1 MWGRWG
7 RNHSARRYC
16 GNMTARSYWPN
27 RSACS
32 ATARQLSAA
41 SVHLPGVPTS
51 GGIAGVF
58 GAWKSEQSLISLV
71 IRLACLT
78 AVRIK
83 VPQARWAAS
92 PFITMRFGAAELRF
106 RPRRAASDPDQ
117 PFARSRSNAAASMAL
132 YLGFPSMPLIF
143 FSTVALSC
151 RSVTM
156 TIYSARVARKPS
168 PRSELSCL

>member
-1 MWGRWG
+1 VNDSMWGRWG

-92 PFITMRFGAAELRF
+92 PLHHNEVWRGRVTVSPEASGLR
-106 RPRRAASDPDQ
+106 S
-117 PFARSRSNAAASMAL
+117 
-132 YLGFPSMPLIF
+132 
-143 FSTVALSC
+143 
-151 RSVTM
+151 
-156 TIYSARVARKPS
+156 
-168 PRSELSCL
+168 